1 MHSYI
6 LFNWSWKTTNGKTKY
21 DDQFFGWGRGD
32 NSDKWSLWAVPCS
45 DGGCLKFLSISMR
58 MALPRLFEVMCNVHN
73 IFFPTYGMDISP
85 WNRVIKVAT
94 PGTLPLQ
101 LLVKNVVWLWLL
113 LRYLMAATVRSDV
126 SLGKGLGGMNS
137 SSVTRSTR
145 NSWNTW
151 SSFESTRYCKQNQ
164 TNEIILNFGS
174 LIIPLSLTRSSFNFN
189 GQVCGKNSKM

>member
-1 MHSYI
+1 MVKQ
-6 LFNWSWKTTNGKTKY
+6 NTTI
-21 DDQFFGWGRGD
+21 
-32 NSDKWSLWAVPCS
+32 SSS
-45 DGGCLKFLSISMR
+45 DGGGETTPINGACEQYHVVMEAAWNFWALVWKWHCPDFLKLCAMYIT
-58 MALPRLFEVMCNVHN
+58 
-73 IFFPTYGMDISP
+73 FFFSTYGMDMSP

-126 SLGKGLGGMNS
+126 SLGKGLGGINS